1 MSFNRVYMD
10 EFSMDDSVDDD
21 FLENDLLED
30 KDELSIIQK
39 TFDFIIWYI
48 PILNGLNK
56 SYKFGLGDRIS
67 NRLYSF
73 YEGLVE
79 ARYANQKLQKLELL
93 NTQLQLLRCQTRIL
107 RKLKLIPIHRYKVA
121 GESIYEIGIQLGGW
135 IKQQKYK

>member
-1 MSFNRVYMD
+1 MN
-10 EFSMDDSVDDD
+10 ELPMDDSVDDD
-21 FLENDLLED
+21 DFLENDPLED
-30 KDELSIIQK
+30 KDELTIIQK
-39 TFDFIIWYI
+39 TFDFIIWYV

-93 NTQLQLLRCQTRIL
+93 NTQLQLLRCQTRI
-107 RKLKLIPIHRYKVA
+107 
-121 GESIYEIGIQLGGW
+121 
-135 IKQQKYK
+135 

>member
-1 MSFNRVYMD
+1 MSFDRVY
-10 EFSMDDSVDDD
+10 MDDSVDDE

-30 KDELSIIQK
+30 KDELAIIQR
-39 TFDFIIWYI
+39 TFDFIIWYT

-56 SYKFGLGDRIS
+56 SYKFGLGNRIA

-79 ARYANQKLQKLELL
+79 ARYAKQKLEKLELL
-93 NTQLQLLRCQTRIL
+93 NIQLQLLRCQTRIL
-107 RKLKLIPIHRYKVA
+107 KRLKLIPMHRYKSA

-135 IKQQKYK
+135 IKQQKRK